1 MSARAIIS
9 YSCFCGDYTDTYCY
23 PQVEKIFPVT
33 RIKIYP
39 YFYDPF
45 LPNSSRALRNF
56 KSLCAVPVYTRNGP
70 VTVHVIKLLL
80 VEKFPF
86 IVLNSPFFPLFPEIF
101 SDDLFFFFFFFL
113 GATSFFTPLYKF
125 FLPPKNFF
133 LSLKN
138 FHPLLRI
145 FFAPAFP
152 KYFPPPP

>member
-1 MSARAIIS
+1 MEITLYA
-9 YSCFCGDYTDTYCY
+9 
-23 PQVEKIFPVT
+23 QVEKIFPVT

-101 SDDLFFFFFFFL
+101 SGDLFFFL
-113 GATSFFTPLYKF
+113 GATSFFAPLYKF
-125 FLPPKNFF
+125 FLPPKNF
-133 LSLKN
+133 LPSLKN

-145 FFAPAFP
+145 FLPP
-152 KYFPPPP
+152 PSLNIFPPPPPSVNISLPPQNFLPT

>member
-1 MSARAIIS
+1 MSLVVIIFLKDNGFLMALYITRIVGTA
-9 YSCFCGDYTDTYCY
+9 YSSFTKCGDSVHLCILS
-23 PQVEKIFPVT
+23 QVEKIFPVT

-45 LPNSSRALRNF
+45 LRNSSRALRNF

-101 SDDLFFFFFFFL
+101 PGDLFFFFFFFFL
-113 GATSFFTPLYKF
+113 GATSFFLPPLYKF
-125 FLPPKNFF
+125 FLPP
-133 LSLKN
+133 
-138 FHPLLRI
+138 
-145 FFAPAFP
+145 
-152 KYFPPPP
+152 

>member
-1 MSARAIIS
+1 MILFLSKKRIEITSIGAKSSFSRPAVVKVVDQLELFNHSLHWNYNFSA
-9 YSCFCGDYTDTYCY
+9 
-23 PQVEKIFPVT
+23 QVEKIFPVT

-86 IVLNSPFFPLFPEIF
+86 IVLNSPFFPYFPKF
-101 SDDLFFFFFFFL
+101 FLMTFFFFFFF
-113 GATSFFTPLYKF
+113 
-125 FLPPKNFF
+125 
-133 LSLKN
+133 
-138 FHPLLRI
+138 
-145 FFAPAFP
+145 
-152 KYFPPPP
+152 

>member
-1 MSARAIIS
+1 MILFHHHSSIQDEGWSKVGFSQLCSNPRLVY
-9 YSCFCGDYTDTYCY
+9 YS

-45 LPNSSRALRNF
+45 LRNSSRALRNF

-101 SDDLFFFFFFFL
+101 PGDLFFFFFFF
-113 GATSFFTPLYKF
+113 F
-125 FLPPKNFF
+125 
-133 LSLKN
+133 
-138 FHPLLRI
+138 
-145 FFAPAFP
+145 
-152 KYFPPPP
+152 